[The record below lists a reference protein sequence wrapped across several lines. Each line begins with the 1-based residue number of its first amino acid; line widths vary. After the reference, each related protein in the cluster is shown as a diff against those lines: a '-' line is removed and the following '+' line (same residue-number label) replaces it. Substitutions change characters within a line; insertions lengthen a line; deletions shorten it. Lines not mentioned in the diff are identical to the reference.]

1 MRIRRVLIAILV
13 ATALL
18 YLGDDLSVRLRIP
31 PSRDP
36 YGYVTVDRL
45 DAIAEKNGRTEY
57 VPEEPAVE
65 TCIHALFPHMGYVP
79 CWYLRR
85 HTEQRVNY

>member
-1 MRIRRVLIAILV
+1 MRRVLLGILV
-13 ATALL
+13 SLALL

-31 PSRDP
+31 PGRDP

-45 DAIAEKNGRTEY
+45 DAIAEKNNKTEY
-57 VPEEPAVE
+57 VPEEPVVE
-65 TCIHALFPHMGYVP
+65 TCIHALFPHIGYVP